1 MPLKFEKVDDILTDE
16 AIYTMN
22 KNFTRYSDQIKSTA
36 MDLVYRSQN
45 YDYETN
51 AQMFNDITAM
61 SFALDAMIDTLRE
74 YQASYAALLGK
85 YDELVKVEFKTE

>member
-1 MPLKFEKVDDILTDE
+1 MSMEIEKIDDILTDE

-45 YDYETN
+45 YDCETN
-51 AQMFNDITAM
+51 AWMFDDITAM

-85 YDELVKVEFKTE
+85 YNELVKAE

>member
-1 MPLKFEKVDDILTDE
+1 MSQKFEKVDDILTEE
-16 AIYTMN
+16 AVYTMN
-22 KNFTRYSDQIKSTA
+22 KNFTNYSDQIKSTA
-36 MDLVYRSQN
+36 MDLAYRSQN

-51 AQMFNDITAM
+51 ARMFDDITAI

-85 YDELVKVEFKTE
+85 YKELVKAE

>member
-1 MPLKFEKVDDILTDE
+1 MSIMFEKVDDILTEE
-16 AIYTMN
+16 AIYTMD
-22 KNFTRYSDQIKSTA
+22 KNFGRYSDQIKSTA

-45 YDYETN
+45 YDYEKTD
-51 AQMFNDITAM
+51 ARMFDDITAI

-85 YDELVKVEFKTE
+85 YNDLVKAE